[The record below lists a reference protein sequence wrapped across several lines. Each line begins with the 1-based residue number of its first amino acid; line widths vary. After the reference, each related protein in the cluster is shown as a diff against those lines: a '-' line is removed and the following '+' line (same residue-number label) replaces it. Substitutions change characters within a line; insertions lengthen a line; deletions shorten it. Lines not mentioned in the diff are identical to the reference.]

1 MHFSPIATSIS
12 DRAHRIVKLHLSDA
26 LFVHCHAITTS
37 ELTSRHSCIYSMHF
51 SSIAT
56 MLDTLYGQ
64 RITVASVRC
73 TFRTLPL
80 AETLRYT
87 VTMLLH
93 LSDALFV
100 PCHNLAGFALVWL
113 YRLHLSD
120 ALYLCCISDGIQ
132 QRIENLG
139 LHLCDALYS
148 R

>member
-93 LSDALFV
+93 LSDALSLR
-100 PCHNLAGFALVWL
+100 CHTSGGVSVS
-113 YRLHLSD
+113 LSP
-120 ALYLCCISDGIQ
+120 CCICPMHFNLVATLLIVACRIQ
-132 QRIENLG
+132 RRQIL
-139 LHLCDALYS
+139 
-148 R
+148 